1 MRALAAGIALL
12 LAACTGSP
20 RVVIEPTPSPTHE
33 LGTYAVTAF
42 LDLSGAR
49 GPRGDAQRAAMQ
61 QSVDAQHGTTRV
73 KLRIFDVAGSD
84 AKLLVELKRASEAG
98 DADAFL
104 IGVPVVLDDALLG
117 AIAIARRPVLFT
129 LPIREPAGD
138 AGRWVFGLAPTS
150 DAIARALVDALPSR
164 GTPAVIV
171 NAGTLPSGREE
182 VALAAVFRTDG
193 RPVPLVLSA
202 APDQRETFVQR
213 LRPFATGATA
223 LFFTG
228 PATAYLEPQR
238 LLPGTDG
245 AGVPLTFLSYLT
257 DANDASRLGDAA
269 QGARWLALRRTIGT
283 SLATHAAT
291 ATDALALI
299 ASAADPSGDP
309 DRSRI
314 RMETTTFAGIATTY
328 TFSAARR
335 NGADPRDLALVA
347 WENGRIVAAR
357 PATSAPTATPSPS
370 STR

>member
-12 LAACTGSP
+12 LAACTASP

-33 LGTYAVTAF
+33 LGAYAVTAF
-42 LDLSGAR
+42 LDLSGSR

-61 QSVDAQHGTTRV
+61 QWADAQRAITRV

-84 AKLLVELKRASEAG
+84 AKLLVELKRASESG
-98 DADAFL
+98 DADAFV
-104 IGVPVVLDDALLG
+104 IGVPIVLDDALLG

-129 LPIREPAGD
+129 LPIREPAGE
-138 AGRWVFGLAPTS
+138 AAHWIFGLAPTT

-164 GTPAVIV
+164 SSPAVIV

-182 VALAAVFRTDG
+182 VALTAVFRTDG
-193 RPVPLVLSA
+193 RPMPFVLSA
-202 APDQRETFVQR
+202 APDQRDAFVQR

-238 LLPGTDG
+238 LLPGTEG
-245 AGVPLTFLSYLT
+245 TSAPLVFLSYLT
-257 DANDASRLGDAA
+257 DANDASRLGEAA
-269 QGARWLALRRTIGT
+269 SGARWPALRRTVGA
-283 SLATHAAT
+283 SLATHAAS

-299 ASAADPSGDP
+299 AGAADPSGDAE
-309 DRSRI
+309 RSRI
-314 RMETTTFAGIATTY
+314 RMESTTFAGIATTY
-328 TFSAARR
+328 SFSASRR
-335 NGADPRDLALVA
+335 NGADPRDLALVT

-357 PATSAPTATPSPS
+357 PAATPTATPSPS
-370 STR
+370 RSR